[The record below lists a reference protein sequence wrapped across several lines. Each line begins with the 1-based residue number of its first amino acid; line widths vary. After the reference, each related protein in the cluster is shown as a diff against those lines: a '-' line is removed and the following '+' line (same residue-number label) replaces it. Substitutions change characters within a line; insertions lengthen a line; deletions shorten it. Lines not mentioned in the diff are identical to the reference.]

1 MSTLETY
8 RTEFRAASDEE
19 LLKRAAPPRGAAP
32 ALSAEAWLALTEE
45 MERRGLVAPD
55 DALADLALE
64 EYQAAPVAGRPA
76 REMRVG
82 PVRYR
87 KASIGKRLVAFLI
100 DSFIAFAPVVL
111 AFGLMFG
118 ALTNLAEAGAG
129 VGFLLFVAA
138 IGWTF
143 YYRLT
148 KDGRANG
155 QSIGKSLLDLM
166 VIDTETNRPCTRGKS
181 ALREIVMLGL
191 DALPF
196 GFLVEPI
203 AAIVDDDGRRIGDR
217 AANTQVIEVADYRP
231 TGRPL

>member
-8 RTEFRAASDEE
+8 RAEFRAASDDE
-19 LLKRAAPPRGAAP
+19 LLRRAAPTRGAAP

-55 DALADLALE
+55 DTLADLALE
-64 EYQAAPVAGRPA
+64 EYQAAPVTVAPV
-76 REMRVG
+76 REPG
-82 PVRYR
+82 TALVRYR
-87 KASIGKRLVAFLI
+87 KASFGRRLTAFVI
-100 DSFIAFAPVVL
+100 DSFVAFAPMVL
-111 AFGLMFG
+111 TFGLMFG
-118 ALTNLAEAGAG
+118 VLADNGGGPALLG
-129 VGFLLFVAA
+129 VLSIIAA

-166 VIDTETNRPCTRGKS
+166 VVDLETNRPCTRGKS

-191 DALPF
+191 DALPL

-203 AAIVDDDGRRIGDR
+203 AAIAADDGRRIGDR
-217 AANTQVIEVADYRP
+217 AANTQVIDVADYRP
-231 TGRPL
+231 NSRPR